1 MDVSSLIVK
10 LVKLSTWEETRE
22 MLEANQS
29 VLLSDEAEKAID
41 AHIINADGN
50 LWIQSLLEQH
60 KVLIQDIR
68 QRGIPTAF
76 QELSGKKRS

>member
-29 VLLSDEAEKAID
+29 VLLTDEAEKAID
-41 AHIINADGN
+41 AHIMNADGN
-50 LWIQSLLEQH
+50 LWIQSLLEHH
-60 KVLIQDIR
+60 KTLIQDIR
-68 QRGIPTAF
+68 QRDIPSAF